1 MFSGIITHTGLI
13 KRISKNK
20 KNCLIEIRSKMK
32 LDLPYHVPEHA

>member
-32 LDLPYHVPEHA
+32 FNKNEIGSSI